1 MKIIIIEGTDRTGK
15 DTLINELKNYFDR
28 TLIIHCG
35 KPIGSTNNEK
45 ILFQNKFF
53 NDHINK
59 LTSNIYENICDAV
72 IFNRSWLGEYVYGQ
86 LYRNMSIEQAKE
98 FISNKDLLLN
108 NNSNLDIYYIQLV
121 NSSNKLIHDYD
132 DGNSLSNESSMINK
146 ERELFYD
153 VYSLTSIKNK
163 KIVNVNVKDQFRDKT
178 DILNEVLEFIN
189 VNV

>member
-15 DTLINELKNYFDR
+15 DTLINELKNYFNR

-35 KPIGSTNNEK
+35 KPIGSTDNEK
-45 ILFQNKFF
+45 IIFQNNFF

-59 LTSNIYENICDAV
+59 LTSNIYKDICDVV
-72 IFNRSWLGEYVYGQ
+72 IFNRSWIGEYVYGQ
-86 LYRNMSIEQAKE
+86 LYRNMTNTQASE

-108 NNSNLDIYYIQLV
+108 NNDKLDLYYIQLV
-121 NSSNKLIHDYD
+121 NSSNKLIQDYD
-132 DGNSLSNESSMINK
+132 DGESLSNDSIMINK

-163 KIVNVNVKDQFRDKT
+163 KIINVNVDDTFREKN
-178 DILNEVLEFIN
+178 DILKEVLEFIN
-189 VNV
+189 IDV